1 MMKKSKIIKLGLI
14 YSIFTF
20 CLLTKAYGQDN
31 NLSLVS
37 PAGEDAVIS
46 YFHQFPDSPDGKKL
60 VFTIFKPNKKMDVV
74 VKDLATEQFFT
85 INTVN
90 GSQRH
95 VGTYA
100 IWIDNETLAYNSN
113 QDNIIYVHNIYSGE
127 LDQYEGSQLSDYS
140 AVNNKIL
147 FKSTG
152 NEEEEKHVYELDL
165 NIKTVSSLIN
175 INDVKHLAEEMG
187 TKIPLEGWNFD
198 HPYWSPNAQR
208 IMFQIKAKIKSK
220 RGVTK
225 KREAYY
231 LFANADGSNIRFMG
245 PKPMHIQWWD
255 NESIFGFETGNNI
268 HHLNRHDLFGKIIE
282 DDVAGHGNHGSISP
296 DRQWIVTDNWYQS
309 DPIQV
314 FLYRKGSVNPTKV
327 LFQQPNVVNG
337 KNFWDV
343 HSHIHPAFSRDGKKV
358 YFNGMAQDG
367 LSKVW
372 CYDLT
377 QIMDGE

>member
-1 MMKKSKIIKLGLI
+1 MKHF
-14 YSIFTF
+14 SIFAF
-20 CLLTKAYGQDN
+20 LALFFALKGFSQDDKLT
-31 NLSLVS
+31 LIS

-60 VFTIFKPNKKMDVV
+60 VFSIFRADNKMDIV
-74 VKDLATEQFFT
+74 VKDLITEQFFT

-90 GSQRH
+90 GIQRH
-95 VGTYA
+95 SGAYP

-113 QDNIIYVHNIYSGE
+113 QDNIIYIHNIYSGE

-140 AVNNKIL
+140 AINHKLL
-147 FKSTG
+147 FKSKG
-152 NEEEEKHVYELDL
+152 KNDEDKHIYVLDL
-165 NIKTVSSLIN
+165 KTKSISSLIN
-175 INDVKHLAEEMG
+175 IEAVKHLTEEIG
-187 TKIPLEGWNFD
+187 TKIPVEGWNFD
-198 HPYWSPNAQR
+198 HPYWSPDANK

-220 RGVTK
+220 SGVTK

-231 LFANADGSNIRFMG
+231 LFANADGSNIRFVG

-282 DDVAGHGNHGSISP
+282 EDVVGHGNHGTISP

-343 HSHIHPAFSRDGKKV
+343 HSHIHPAFSRDGTKV
-358 YFNGMAQDG
+358 YFNGMAKDG

-372 CYDLT
+372 CYDLSE
-377 QIMDGE
+377 IMEKERQ